1 MLRDQPPHDEIA
13 RLLAQRLEESGQPR
27 QTRVTV
33 AELHR
38 VLLPYHECRDALGF
52 ATKAEYDVA
61 LLRFLERGD
70 YVRIGEAELTE
81 AVQQELSSPEP
92 GLAFLRNFAAA
103 QLQVRSPR
111 TEASREETPPPDR
124 GDDKWLEALEP
135 TGGGEVANGA
145 PDAANGAG
153 GDGASVAEATRAGGE
168 GSAGAGSTGPGGEGS
183 AGGARAEERPAR
195 RAVHTE
201 AAAQAPA
208 SCRGCGATLPS
219 RAGLRFCPECGADQ
233 RALRCGRC
241 GEELE
246 AAWSYCP
253 RCGAAAAN
261 GG

>member
-1 MLRDQPPHDEIA
+1 MLLEQPPHDEIA

-52 ATKAEYDVA
+52 TTKAEYDVA

-70 YVRIGEAELTE
+70 YVRIGEAELAE
-81 AVQQELSSPEP
+81 AVEKELSSPEP

-103 QLQVRSPR
+103 QLQVRPPR
-111 TEASREETPPPDR
+111 TEAARQKGPEASDDR
-124 GDDKWLEALEP
+124 DEQWLEALEP
-135 TGGGEVANGA
+135 APGG
-145 PDAANGAG
+145 DAANGAREAA
-153 GDGASVAEATRAGGE
+153 DGADGE
-168 GSAGAGSTGPGGEGS
+168 GAS
-183 AGGARAEERPAR
+183 RAAPLEREAVAAPAVY
-195 RAVHTE
+195 AE
-201 AAAQAPA
+201 APA
-208 SCRGCGATLPS
+208 SCRGCGASLPS

-261 GG
+261 AE